1 MAYALAIQALG
12 EPTRRSIF
20 ERLRRGPRAVGE
32 LARELPV
39 SRPAV
44 SQHLRVLK
52 EAGLVTEQRNG
63 TRRIWRRRTERR
75 RAPRLF
81 RRVLVGRAREL
92 HAGGRAG
99 RREEEMSTTET
110 TEAVRKSVLVD
121 ADPET
126 AFRVFTD
133 RIQTW
138 WPLDKHGIF
147 GEEAEGLAFRDDQ
160 IVESAK

>member
-1 MAYALAIQALG
+1 
-12 EPTRRSIF
+12 
-20 ERLRRGPRAVGE
+20 
-32 LARELPV
+32 
-39 SRPAV
+39 
-44 SQHLRVLK
+44 
-52 EAGLVTEQRNG
+52 
-63 TRRIWRRRTERR
+63 
-75 RAPRLF
+75 
-81 RRVLVGRAREL
+81 
-92 HAGGRAG
+92 
-99 RREEEMSTTET
+99 MSTTET

-160 IVESAK
+160 IVESAKDGREAVWGKALAWEPPRGCSSPGVRGSPTRRPTPRLRSRS